1 MQVPLAGLPGHSPRA
16 GADCGVVLVADNEWR
31 TVNLIGRLLRPKGYR
46 VLSALNGYAAFET
59 AVEKSPDLVL
69 LDVNMPGLDGI
80 ETCRRLK
87 TEPRTRLTPVV
98 LVTGQNDPS
107 SRLQGLE
114 AGASEFVAKP
124 FRGDELLA
132 RVRSLV
138 RAKRLINELESA
150 ESLLVGLGRFVEAR
164 DPATAGHCE
173 RLASYA
179 TALGRELHL
188 LADDIEALHRG
199 GFVHDIGKIGVPD
212 AVLLKPGPL
221 TAAEHDIMKQH
232 VIIGSDLA
240 DRTRSLKPLKPII
253 RWHHERLDGSGYP
266 DGLRGDAIPLNAQ
279 IVGVVDVFD
288 ALTTARPYKP
298 TLSLDLACSLLQ
310 GEVRSGWRR
319 SDLVD
324 AFVHMVKRTAAAA
337 DNVTVT
343 RAPSP
348 AFLHDTPL
356 WH

>member
-1 MQVPLAGLPGHSPRA
+1 MQTREVAIPGPAARVDSDR
-16 GADCGVVLVADNEWR
+16 GVVLVADDDR
-31 TVNLIGRLLRPKGYR
+31 SAVNLIRRLLTPKGYR
-46 VLSALNGYAAFET
+46 VLSAANGHAAFET
-59 AVEKSPDLVL
+59 AVAELPDLAL

-87 TEPRTRLTPVV
+87 AEPRTQLTPVV
-98 LVTGQNDPS
+98 LLTDRDDRS
-107 SRLQGLE
+107 SRLQGLI
-114 AGASEFVAKP
+114 AGASEFVPRP

-138 RAKRLINELESA
+138 RSKQLINELESA
-150 ESLLVGLGRFVEAR
+150 ESLLFGLGQVVEAR

-173 RLASYA
+173 RLANYA
-179 TALGRELHL
+179 TDLGRELHL
-188 LADDIEALHRG
+188 LADDIATLHRG

-212 AVLLKPGPL
+212 AVLRKPGLL
-221 TAAEHDIMKQH
+221 TADEYDIMKQH

-240 DRTRSLKPLKPII
+240 DTTRSLKPLKPII

-266 DGLRGDAIPLNAQ
+266 DGLRGDDIPLTAQ

-298 TLSLDLACSLLQ
+298 TLSLDLACSLLE

-319 SDLVD
+319 GDLVD
-324 AFVHMVKRTAAAA
+324 AFVHVMRRTTTA
-337 DNVTVT
+337 
-343 RAPSP
+343 S
-348 AFLHDTPL
+348 
-356 WH
+356 